1 MHPTADF
8 ASRTF
13 QKPPLIR
20 KCSKSRHSFEA
31 SPLSSGDYRRKARP
45 SQAITFQKPPLIG
58 RCQLNRRSF
67 EQRSHFRRLS
77 PPHFSK
83 LIEVRTLKPNMPS
96 RCFITPPLKILGFCP
111 LAKAATR
118 LISKQST
125 HIELFCISSIFRTV
139 ILAQND
145 PRYRSRSNTCLPKAR
160 KSTVICRG
168 AL

>member
-31 SPLSSGDYRRKARP
+31 NPLSSGDYRRKARP
-45 SQAITFQKPPLIG
+45 SQAVTFQKPPLISG
-58 RCQLNRRSF
+58 YQLNRRSF

-77 PPHFSK
+77 PSFFKTHRNVYPKAKHAKQAFYY
-83 LIEVRTLKPNMPS
+83 
-96 RCFITPPLKILGFCP
+96 PLKILGFCP

-118 LISKQST
+118 LISKQDT
-125 HIELFCISSIFRTV
+125 HIELFCISSIFRTA
-139 ILAQND
+139 ILVQND
-145 PRYRSRSNTCLPKAR
+145 SRYRSRSNTCLPKAR
-160 KSTVICRG
+160 KSTVTCRG

>member
-20 KCSKSRHSFEA
+20 KCSKNRHSFEA

-45 SQAITFQKPPLIG
+45 SQAITFQKPPLISG
-58 RCQLNRRSF
+58 YQLNRRSF

-77 PPHFSK
+77 PSFFKTHRSTYPKAKHVKWAFYY
-83 LIEVRTLKPNMPS
+83 
-96 RCFITPPLKILGFCP
+96 PLKILEFCP
-111 LAKAATR
+111 LPKAATR
-118 LISKQST
+118 QISKQGT
-125 HIELFCISSIFRTV
+125 HIELFCMSSISKNGNSCSKRSQ
-139 ILAQND
+139 ISLAKQHL
-145 PRYRSRSNTCLPKAR
+145 PSETRKKPVTCP
-160 KSTVICRG
+160 V